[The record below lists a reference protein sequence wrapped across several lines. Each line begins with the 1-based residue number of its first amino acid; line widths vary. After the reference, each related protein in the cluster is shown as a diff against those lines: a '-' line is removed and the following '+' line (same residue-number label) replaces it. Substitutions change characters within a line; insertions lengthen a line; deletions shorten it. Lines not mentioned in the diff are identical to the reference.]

1 MTKICGWFMKSC
13 VLDIVIKVLKQF
25 IIHNFMNQLRVQD
38 VLFITNF
45 SDKKLLVIKILVTN
59 LETNL

>member
-1 MTKICGWFMKSC
+1 MKSC